1 MTNAATALGNM
12 KYYSIGD
19 KMLLSFQL
27 KLYIILDEIGDY
39 NIKLEKYSIQ

>member
-27 KLYIILDEIGDY
+27 KFYIIYEIGDY
-39 NIKLEKYSIQ
+39 DIKLDKYSIQ